1 MPAQTTLQPP
11 AIARPPAAD
20 DSYTPAFRGEW
31 FTIRI
36 KPDLATGE
44 LLADDSVTTVT
55 VNLDGVEYLSK
66 SFADESIGVLVRFYG
81 YDTLIRKLRLVGGNR
96 DVQKSI
102 AEAIYIRQQEALAET
117 V

>member
-1 MPAQTTLQPP
+1 MANN
-11 AIARPPAAD
+11 
-20 DSYTPAFRGEW
+20 
-31 FTIRI
+31 TIRFPSGSLSSRAAAHPYRDAI
-36 KPDLATGE
+36 GE
-44 LLADDSVTTVT
+44 LLADDSVATVT
-55 VNLDGVEYLSK
+55 VNLDDVEYLSK

-81 YDTLIRKLRLVGGNR
+81 YDALIRKLRLVGGNR

>member
-1 MPAQTTLQPP
+1 MNNTIRFPAGSLSSREAAREYRD
-11 AIARPPAAD
+11 AIAALLQ
-20 DSYTPAFRGEW
+20 DSNVA
-31 FTIRI
+31 
-36 KPDLATGE
+36 
-44 LLADDSVTTVT
+44 TVT
-55 VNLDGVEYLSK
+55 VALDGVEYLSK

-117 V
+117 A

>member
-1 MPAQTTLQPP
+1 MANN
-11 AIARPPAAD
+11 
-20 DSYTPAFRGEW
+20 
-31 FTIRI
+31 TIRF
-36 KPDLATGE
+36 PSGSLSSRAAAHPYRDSVGE
-44 LLADDSVTTVT
+44 LLADDSVATVT
-55 VNLDGVEYLSK
+55 VNLDDVEYLSK